1 MSPEE
6 GEMLLREVAP
16 RLCSAI
22 PHAVRH
28 VGSEDSQEL
37 LQDGLAMAAK
47 ILTNAHKNG
56 KKVTPG
62 NVAYYTLQ
70 HLKSGR
76 RTVGY
81 SNADVLGSATQL
93 NGRSTLASIDED
105 VNLPGDG
112 DGVIPVAEVM
122 CRDEEDPSM
131 QAARKMDWEC
141 FVASRDGGD
150 QALLQCLGEGWT
162 TIESSHRLR
171 ISALTIR
178 TRLTQ
183 LRQSLLEF
191 FGEAMMS
198 EAIRKPQWFHDLRVA
213 KEHFACR
220 SERSW
225 QMQ

>member
-1 MSPEE
+1 MAKQMQADAGAGRLDFLFDVPPALGPQAQSRIGRLRHEFHRHATILAAASRVAGGGSSTGGVELSALADKSPTSFPE
-6 GEMLLREVAP
+6 
-16 RLCSAI
+16 
-22 PHAVRH
+22 
-28 VGSEDSQEL
+28 
-37 LQDGLAMAAK
+37 
-47 ILTNAHKNG
+47 
-56 KKVTPG
+56 
-62 NVAYYTLQ
+62 
-70 HLKSGR
+70 
-76 RTVGY
+76 
-81 SNADVLGSATQL
+81 
-93 NGRSTLASIDED
+93 LASIDED
-105 VNLPGDG
+105 VNPPGDG
-112 DGVIPVAEVM
+112 DGVIPVAKVM
-122 CRDEEDPSM
+122 CRDEEDPGM

-162 TIESSHRLR
+162 TAESSHRLH

-220 SERSW
+220 SERGR